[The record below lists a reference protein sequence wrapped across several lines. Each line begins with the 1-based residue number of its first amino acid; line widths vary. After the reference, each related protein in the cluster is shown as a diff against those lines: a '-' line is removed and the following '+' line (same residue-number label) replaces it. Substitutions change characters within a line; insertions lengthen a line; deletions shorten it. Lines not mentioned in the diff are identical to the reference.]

1 MKKEKQEVINLIN
14 KYNTA
19 NPFELCD
26 LLGIHFKYTYLG
38 SLNGYYRYSSGHHFI
53 EINTTLDRAHQYAA
67 CAHELGHYILHQGQN
82 SIFLNTTLLLP
93 SKFEKQADTFA
104 LYLLLKYYDNSLEN
118 IPHRLLNIFKA
129 ENTTFHKG

>member
-1 MKKEKQEVINLIN
+1 MLREKLEVVNLIK

-26 LLGIHFKYTYLG
+26 LLEIHLNYSHLG
-38 SLNGYYRYSSGHHFI
+38 SLNGYYRYSKGYHFI
-53 EINTTLDRAHQYAA
+53 EINSSLERVHQYAT

-82 SIFLNTTLLLP
+82 SIFLSNTLMLP

-104 LYLLLKYYDNSLEN
+104 LYLLLKYYNKSTEN
-118 IPHRLLNIFKA
+118 IPSRLLNIFR
-129 ENTTFHKG
+129 E